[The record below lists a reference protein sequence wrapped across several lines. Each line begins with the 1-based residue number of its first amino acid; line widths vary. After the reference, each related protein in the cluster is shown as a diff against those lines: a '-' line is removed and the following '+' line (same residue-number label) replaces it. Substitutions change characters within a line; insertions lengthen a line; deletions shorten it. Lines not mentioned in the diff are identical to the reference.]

1 MMIKA
6 GASHTLGQRIVL
18 SSACETRLDHGQ
30 ASSTKLKRRECAIDR
45 RFFRS
50 LAAVYRLPLRDPRSG
65 IIHLDVDK
73 YFNLI
78 PVSKPA
84 GSPPTA

>member
-1 MMIKA
+1 
-6 GASHTLGQRIVL
+6 
-18 SSACETRLDHGQ
+18 
-30 ASSTKLKRRECAIDR
+30 
-45 RFFRS
+45 
-50 LAAVYRLPLRDPRSG
+50 LRDPRSG